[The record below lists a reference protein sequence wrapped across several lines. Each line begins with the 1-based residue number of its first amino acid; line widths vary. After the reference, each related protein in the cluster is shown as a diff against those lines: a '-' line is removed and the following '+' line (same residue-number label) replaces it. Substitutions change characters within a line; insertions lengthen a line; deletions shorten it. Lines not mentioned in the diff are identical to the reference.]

1 MADKQEVR
9 RLEEMAYQLRT
20 KLCKLCGSYQ
30 GNIHM
35 GGDMS
40 MADILTCLFHIQ

>member
-20 KLCKLCGSYQ
+20 KLCKLCGS
-30 GNIHM
+30 GI
-35 GGDMS
+35 
-40 MADILTCLFHIQ
+40 ALIQSTSFRQLSGKHSYGR

>member
-20 KLCKLCGSYQ
+20 NSASFVAVIRETFIWAGICRWQ
-30 GNIHM
+30 I
-35 GGDMS
+35 
-40 MADILTCLFHIQ
+40 F

>member
-30 GNIHM
+30 GNIQM
-35 GGDMS
+35 
-40 MADILTCLFHIQ
+40 F